1 MITVA
6 GGGYSLYT
14 VHQQALE
21 GTQKAAEEK
30 QRAEAAQKAAKEKQ
44 RIEAAQKAAE
54 EKQRAALGQNATL
67 PPAGQDTN
75 ASLSGV
81 TGDLMRTLQSLQT
94 LQQQNPP
101 GSSSKFYT
109 LNEHTTQTIM
119 MPGARCLKQPSR
131 GPVYVSAANDRHED
145 KEVAKDLSD
154 ALSNKGFL
162 ISSTTGRTALLIEVS
177 NTAINDKPLVLS
189 DGKTVYYG
197 SASARFLAKS
207 TANHAPVFLEFTTE
221 DTEKADNAHNSREK
235 ARAAMID
242 SAIHQFEGCVRQ
254 VQ

>member
-1 MITVA
+1 
-6 GGGYSLYT
+6 
-14 VHQQALE
+14 
-21 GTQKAAEEK
+21 
-30 QRAEAAQKAAKEKQ
+30 
-44 RIEAAQKAAE
+44 
-54 EKQRAALGQNATL
+54 
-67 PPAGQDTN
+67 
-75 ASLSGV
+75 
-81 TGDLMRTLQSLQT
+81 
-94 LQQQNPP
+94 
-101 GSSSKFYT
+101 
-109 LNEHTTQTIM
+109 M

-177 NTAINDKPLVLS
+177 NTAINNKPLVLS

-242 SAIHQFEGCVRQ
+242 SALHQFEGCVRQ